1 VKTAIILQARLD
13 SSRLPGKAL
22 LPLGGEPVV
31 VRVMEALNAVSADF
45 RILACPE
52 DSVRQFAGYADRC
65 GFHLV
70 PGSKEDVLSRFCKA
84 LSLFDADRVIR
95 ATGDNPFVFADAA
108 AAIHTEACALDA
120 DYAGYDGLPY
130 GAGVEAVGARALLR
144 AGREAVTP
152 FDREHVCPYLYNNA
166 AKFSLHRPPPPAAWK
181 LPALRLTIDTK
192 EDYEAA
198 LALYEKLRNAPDPHN
213 GKGIIEAARAL
224 WPVRG
229 K

>member
-1 VKTAIILQARLD
+1 
-13 SSRLPGKAL
+13 
-22 LPLGGEPVV
+22 
-31 VRVMEALNAVSADF
+31 MEALNEVSADV

-70 PGSKEDVLSRFCKA
+70 SGSKEDVLSRFCKA

-108 AAIHTEACALDA
+108 AAIHKEACVLDA
-120 DYAGYDGLPY
+120 DYAAYTGLPY
-130 GAGVEAVGARALLR
+130 GAGVEAVSAKALLR
-144 AGREAVTP
+144 AGREAVNP

-166 AKFSLHRPPPPAAWK
+166 AKFSLHRPPPPPAWN
-181 LPALRLTIDTK
+181 LPDLRLTIDTK

-198 LALYEKLRNAPDPHN
+198 LGLYEKLENTPDPHN
-213 GKGIIEAARAL
+213 GKTIIEAARAL
-224 WPVRG
+224 LCMGNEVKFQKRL